1 MRAAKLLVLLVPAI
15 TLFGCGEGFSDL
27 RTFVKDSDKS
37 APRKIDPLPQV
48 KPFAPFAYEG
58 FDLPDPFKPRKLA
71 VKQNEGAGGGLGSA
85 GPARVPQK
93 RGTD

>member
-1 MRAAKLLVLLVPAI
+1 MRILKFALFLLIAS
-15 TLFGCGEGFSDL
+15 TLSGCGEGFSDL
-27 RTFVKDSDKS
+27 RTFVKESDKN

-71 VKQNEGAGGGLGSA
+71 VKQNEGGGGATVVEL
-85 GPARVPQK
+85 K
-93 RGTD
+93 